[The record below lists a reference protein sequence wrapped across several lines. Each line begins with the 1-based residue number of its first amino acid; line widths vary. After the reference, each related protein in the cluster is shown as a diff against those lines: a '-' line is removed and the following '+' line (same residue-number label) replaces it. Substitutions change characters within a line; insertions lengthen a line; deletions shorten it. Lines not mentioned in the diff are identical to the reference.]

1 MPTVVERARPAMGSL
16 FRLRLL
22 GDDAEHLEA
31 VAEAALDEIERVEQ
45 LLSWRDARSE
55 VARINRKAAARPVL
69 VDFELAEILSRCQAA
84 ERATDGYFD
93 LAAAACV
100 KLRGAGE
107 LWNIDAAR
115 RLVTFTN
122 PNVQL
127 DFGAFGKGYA
137 LDCAA
142 AELRRFGVTNAL
154 LDGGTSS
161 VLALGTDEFGNPWPV
176 GLRNPFAPRPD
187 SPATWP
193 HELGQLRLTDL
204 ALSSS
209 AAKDAGLSQ
218 SAESDVLNPLAG
230 EPIEDPSAYAVVAA
244 DGATAEV
251 LSTALCAMGP
261 RAAEVYTKE
270 RTNDLLAA
278 AVAIVRLDPPQD
290 ADGPPRLTPLL
301 VRRSGVLV

>member
-1 MPTVVERARPAMGSL
+1 MTVVERARPAMGSL

-31 VAEAALDEIERVEQ
+31 VAEAALDEIERVER

-55 VARINRKAAARPVL
+55 VARINREAAARPVL
-69 VDFELAEILSRCQAA
+69 VDFELAEILARCQAA
-84 ERATDGYFD
+84 EAATDGYFD
-93 LAAAACV
+93 LAAAARTE
-100 KLRGAGE
+100 LRDAGR
-107 LWNIDAAR
+107 LWEFDAER
-115 RLVTFTN
+115 RLIRFTR
-122 PNVQL
+122 PGVLL
-127 DFGAFGKGYA
+127 DFGAYGKGYA

-142 AELRRFGVTNAL
+142 AELRRFGITQAL

-176 GLRNPFAPRPD
+176 GLRNPFAARSD

-209 AAKDAGLSQ
+209 AALDAGLSH
-218 SAESDVLNPLAG
+218 SADHDMLNPRTG
-230 EPIEDPSAYAVVAA
+230 EPILELSAYAVVAA

-251 LSTALCAMGP
+251 LSTALCAMGSV
-261 RAAEVYTKE
+261 AAEAYTRE

-278 AVAIVRLDPPQD
+278 AVAIVRLDPPQE
-290 ADGPPRLTPLL
+290 ADGSPHLTPLL
-301 VRRSGVLV
+301 VRRPGVLV

>member
-1 MPTVVERARPAMGSL
+1 MGSL

-31 VAEAALDEIERVEQ
+31 VADAALDEIERVER

-55 VARINRKAAARPVL
+55 VARINREATARPVL
-69 VDFELAEILSRCQAA
+69 VDFELAAILAQCQAA
-84 ERATDGYFD
+84 EASTGGYFD
-93 LAAAACV
+93 LAAAARAE
-100 KLRGAGE
+100 LRDACE
-107 LWNIDAAR
+107 LWRFDAAR
-115 RLVTFTN
+115 RLVMFTR
-122 PNVQL
+122 PEVRL
-127 DFGAFGKGYA
+127 DFGAYGKGHA

-142 AELRRFGVTNAL
+142 AEVRRFGITQAL

-176 GLRNPFAPRPD
+176 GLRNPFAARPD
-187 SPATWP
+187 AKTTWP

-209 AAKDAGLSQ
+209 ATQDAGLSH
-218 SAESDVLNPLAG
+218 SAASDVVNPRTG
-230 EPIEDPSAYAVVAA
+230 EPIMELSAYAVVAA

-251 LSTALCAMGP
+251 LSTALCAMGSV
-261 RAAEVYTKE
+261 AAEAYTNE

-278 AVAIVRLDPPQD
+278 AVAIVRLDPPQHPD
-290 ADGPPRLTPLL
+290 APPCLTPLL
-301 VRRSGVLV
+301 VRRPGVLV